1 MAARLTAYLVV
12 FIVGA
17 TFIAGL
23 IVGAQRDD
31 NDGPVDLIVH
41 NAVVFTGESDGRK
54 AEAVAVRANQVLKVG
69 SNREILRLQRPQ
81 TIMVDAR
88 GGAVLPGFND
98 AHVHL
103 IEGGLQLA
111 GADLTGAASVEEAV
125 ERVAAWAKAH
135 PEATWI
141 VGRGW
146 TEFAEGEPQPTR
158 QALDAAV
165 ADRPVYLLSEDGAE
179 AWVNTRA
186 LKAARIVR
194 RTADPDAGRIVKDG
208 RGEPTG
214 ILEGTAT
221 RLVASSL
228 PKPTQDDRMRALL
241 AALGEAQRLGITSV
255 QASVDGVA
263 DLALFET
270 AISGGATD
278 MRVYPVLEFDVP
290 RNDDEIARLDPVL
303 AEHADDP
310 FLKSGAIEVELDG
323 VAPDPLN
330 RLVRLLDER
339 GWQVSIEA
347 DGPAETALAKTAF
360 AHAARSNPRVPRARR
375 HRLEHQHGQFTQ
387 VGATLALGSNW
398 PAGPLAPMRVLEAAL
413 ARVSLNDAV
422 AAYSRGSAFA
432 SYDEQ
437 RKGTLEA
444 GMLADIVVLSANIF
458 EIEPALLGTVK
469 VAHTIFDGR
478 IVYSAERRLT
488 IP

>member
-41 NAVVFTGESDGRK
+41 NAVVFTGDKDGAP

-81 TIMVDAR
+81 TIMVDAK

-98 AHVHL
+98 AHLHV

-111 GADLTGAASVEEAV
+111 GVDLRDVTTVEEAV
-125 ERVAAWAKAH
+125 ERVKAWAAANPEAAWI
-135 PEATWI
+135 T
-141 VGRGW
+141 GRGW
-146 TEFAEGEPQPTR
+146 TPFAADTVQPTR

-165 ADRPVYLLSEDGAE
+165 RNRPVYLLSDNGET
-179 AWVNTRA
+179 AWVNSAA
-186 LKAARIVR
+186 LKAAKIARRSDDPAEGRIVR
-194 RTADPDAGRIVKDG
+194 DK

-214 ILEGTAT
+214 LLEGAATAIVASVLPKAT
-221 RLVASSL
+221 RDERL
-228 PKPTQDDRMRALL
+228 RALL
-241 AALGEAQRLGITSV
+241 AALSEAQRQGITSV
-255 QASVDGVA
+255 QASADDMD
-263 DLALFET
+263 DLALFEE
-270 AISGGATD
+270 AIRGGATD
-278 MRVYPVLEFDVP
+278 MRVYPVLEFDAP
-290 RNDDEIARLDPVL
+290 RNEADIAKLDPVL
-303 AEHADDP
+303 AQYADDP

-339 GWQVSIEA
+339 GWQISIEA
-347 DGPAETALAKTAF
+347 DTPEETELARTAF
-360 AHAARSNPRVPRARR
+360 AHAVRSNARVTRARR
-375 HRLEHQHGQFTQ
+375 HRLEHQDLHFTEIGKT
-387 VGATLALGSNW
+387 VALGSDW
-398 PAGPLAPMRVLEAAL
+398 PRGPLAPMRVVQAAL
-413 ARVSLNDAV
+413 SRLTLSNALR
-422 AAYSRGSAFA
+422 AYSFGSAFA

-437 RKGTLEA
+437 RKGTLTP

-458 EIEPALLGTVK
+458 EMEPALLHTVK
-469 VAHTIFDGR
+469 AAHTIFDGR
-478 IVYSAERRLT
+478 LVYSAERRT
-488 IP
+488 TVP